1 MGIVYVLTNPAMPD
15 LVKIGRTDG
24 PLVDRVRQLSSV
36 PGVPLP
42 FEVFFAAEVGNS
54 IGWER
59 ALHEAFDDRRL
70 NARREFFRLS
80 PDKPA
85 AILKML
91 QAVNVT
97 PVFDIVDS
105 PEEQEALDRERQRA
119 SRFNF
124 SQVGIN
130 PGAQLHSVFDDDV
143 TALVLDDTGVEF
155 EGARHSLT
163 SAALLVA
170 HRNGYTW
177 KTIRGPGFWKYEGKT
192 LVEIKD
198 EYLTG
203 TD

>member
-24 PLVDRVRQLSSV
+24 PLVERVRQLSSV

-59 ALHEAFDDRRL
+59 ALHEAFDDRLL

-124 SQVGIN
+124 FQVGIN
-130 PGAQLHSVFDDDV
+130 PGAQLHSVFDDDI
-143 TALVLDDTGVEF
+143 TALVLDDTGVDF
-155 EGARHSLT
+155 QGARHSLT

-170 HRNGYTW
+170 HQNGYTW